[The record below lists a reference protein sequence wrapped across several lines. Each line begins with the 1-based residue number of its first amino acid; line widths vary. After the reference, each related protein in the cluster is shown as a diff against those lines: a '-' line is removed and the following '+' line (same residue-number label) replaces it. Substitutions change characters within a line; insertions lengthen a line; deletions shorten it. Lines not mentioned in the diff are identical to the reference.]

1 MPLNTYLILNNCE
14 SEEDALLAQKNELQ
28 EMQKTSAV
36 KELITHL
43 KLGMNMK

>member
-14 SEEDALLAQKNELQ
+14 SEEDDLLVPKKEPQ

-36 KELITHL
+36 KALIIHL
-43 KLGMNMK
+43 KLGMNTK